1 MDTNNISNFSIE
13 RILGTEVGPSY
24 TTGAESSQHF
34 ACLSGTFHHGH
45 SNPHNENWKYGIYG
59 NMTTAHMLQVPTIS
73 HTFDSSS
80 SYLSYGSFHCHH
92 ADINLCPTATQ
103 HRVFNDERGSQ
114 PLCTYLNQGGNQ
126 INRGRMRTVFTD
138 SQTKQLD
145 QLFEQTNYP
154 GVEGR
159 AELARKMGLTE
170 ESVRVWF
177 KNRRARRKRQKS
189 GIKAESPDL
198 ATSKRDRPTVSDK
211 RSFQGNS
218 FS

>member
-1 MDTNNISNFSIE
+1 MDATKPSNFSIE
-13 RILGTEVGPSY
+13 RILGAEVGPSY
-24 TTGAESSQHF
+24 TTGAESSQHVG
-34 ACLSGTFHHGH
+34 CLSGTFHHGH
-45 SNPHNENWKYGIYG
+45 SNPQIENRKYC
-59 NMTTAHMLQVPTIS
+59 MPRDLTTAHMLQVPTIS

-80 SYLSYGSFHCHH
+80 SYLSYGSFNCHH

-103 HRVFNDERGSQ
+103 NRVFNDERGPQ
-114 PLCTYLNQGGNQ
+114 PLCTYLDQGGNQ
-126 INRGRMRTVFTD
+126 VNRGRMRTVFTD

-159 AELARKMGLTE
+159 AELARNMGLTE

-189 GIKAESPDL
+189 STKAESPDL
-198 ATSKRDRPTVSDK
+198 ATSKIDWPTVYNK
-211 RSFQGNS
+211 RSF
-218 FS
+218 